1 MNNNECQLGCGA
13 FVGLGLRDVLVG
25 MFELL
30 LQAAAGGDNP
40 PTEFL
45 ELARTF
51 GQKEFN
57 L

>member
-45 ELARTF
+45 ELARPF